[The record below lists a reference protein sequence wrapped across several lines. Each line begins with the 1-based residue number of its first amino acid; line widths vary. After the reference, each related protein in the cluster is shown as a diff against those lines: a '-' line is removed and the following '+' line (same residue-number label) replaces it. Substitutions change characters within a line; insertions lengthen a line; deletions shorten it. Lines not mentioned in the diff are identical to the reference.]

1 MSQPEMERSDHPKPN
16 WVWRLRVAG
25 TVASL
30 ALLGWLMARQDWD
43 GLITYARGIP
53 ATSLILALGL
63 VAAGQ
68 LCNVAR
74 WLALLRGQ
82 GIGMRYTEAA
92 RLAFA
97 GLFASNFLPSTIGGD
112 AVRIVGVGRAARD
125 RLSGAATVVVDRG
138 ISVFG
143 MLFLLP
149 FSAWIFPDVLRGPG
163 SFAGMAV
170 AAEAAP
176 IRWLRRMVLR
186 LRETLAPW
194 AHRPGSLVLAL
205 LSSWAGVLCYLLA
218 VWTVA
223 RGLSIDVG
231 LEQVAGATGI
241 TYLLTIIPV
250 SINGYGVREAGMLA
264 LYVQLGASAEQAS
277 ALALITRAMMMLVSL
292 PGAAWLGGIMA
303 GEAKASDPEKG
314 ETGARR

>member
-1 MSQPEMERSDHPKPN
+1 MDLRDHPKPK

-30 ALLGWLMARQDWD
+30 GLLGWLMARQDWN
-43 GLITYARGIP
+43 GLIGYARGIP
-53 ATSLILALGL
+53 ASSLILGLGL
-63 VAAGQ
+63 VAGGQ
-68 LCNVAR
+68 LFNVAR

-82 GIGMRYTEAA
+82 GIGVGYGEAA

-112 AVRIVGVGRAARD
+112 VARIAGVGRVARD
-125 RLSGAATVVVDRG
+125 RLSGAATVVMDRG

-149 FSAWIFPDVLRGPG
+149 FSAWIFPELLRGPG

-176 IRWLRRMVLR
+176 IRWFRRAVFR
-186 LRETLAPW
+186 LRETFAPW
-194 AHRPGSLVLAL
+194 AHHPGSLGLAL

-264 LYVQLGASAEQAS
+264 LYVQLGASPEQAS

-303 GEAKASDPEKG
+303 GEAKRSDPEKG
-314 ETGARR
+314 EIGARR